1 MRHALSLGLNL
12 QNNSESISNSSK
24 EIRRRVWWAVCSVDI
39 RLAVMTGRPSA
50 FLSAYSTVPLP
61 LPLEEKSF
69 FSPGISAF
77 PSGEGPLHPRYA
89 GQESPYIDDA
99 SPNLP
104 SSSSAEVNPSPTEF
118 LGPEVSQTPVP
129 ASNALYFL
137 LQTKLS
143 LITNEVLDQLY
154 RPSVVTRSWAH
165 VQLII
170 SALTGKLEQWRT
182 GLPSIF
188 DFSRRQRDLHFRRH
202 RMCLGLFY
210 YSTAM
215 IISRPCLCRM
225 NRTMR
230 PISEK
235 SKEFERATA
244 AKCVHAAKDMLDL
257 LPNEPEP
264 AFLYKVAP
272 WWCLVHHL
280 VQASTIS
287 MLELS
292 FQADHVPEEVENILQ
307 TAKKAARWLR
317 SMAEV
322 DLAASRAWRLC
333 EDMLHKVAS
342 IVGKPLDTFSDGTSF
357 DGVDGSDDGEHP
369 SPDHPYYT
377 PLAGQQGATNMRERP
392 DLIHPSDGP
401 DQQRPFGG
409 EWPFQ
414 AQIYTPYDEVFP
426 PSFHPPV
433 VMAVAE
439 SSSDFL
445 SMYPSPG
452 QMEGFLSGDL
462 DEFSMMRDD
471 QGGS

>member
-12 QNNSESISNSSK
+12 QNNSDSISNSSK

-50 FLSAYSTVPLP
+50 FLSATSTVPLP
-61 LPLEEKSF
+61 LPVEEESF
-69 FSPGISAF
+69 FPPGISAF
-77 PSGEGPLHPRYA
+77 PSGEEPLHPRYP

-99 SPNLP
+99 SSNPP

-118 LGPEVSQTPVP
+118 LGPKFSQTPAP

-154 RPSVVTRSWAH
+154 RPSVVTRSWDH

-170 SALTGKLEQWRT
+170 SALTEKLERWRT

-188 DFSRRQRDLHFRRH
+188 DFSRWQRDLRFRRH

-230 PISEK
+230 PNSEK

-257 LPNEPEP
+257 FPTEPEP
-264 AFLYKVAP
+264 AVLYQVAP

-307 TAKKAARWLR
+307 TATQAARWLR
-317 SMAEV
+317 SMAEM

-342 IVGKPLDTFSDGTSF
+342 MVGKPLDSFSDGTSF
-357 DGVDGSDDGEHP
+357 DGGDGGEHL
-369 SPDHPYYT
+369 SPDHSYYT
-377 PLAGQQGATNMRERP
+377 PLTGPDGAANMRERST
-392 DLIHPSDGP
+392 LMHPSEEP

-409 EWPFQ
+409 ERPFH
-414 AQIYTPYDEVFP
+414 AQIYTPYDEIFP
-426 PSFHPPV
+426 PSFRAPV

-439 SSSDFL
+439 SPSDFL

-452 QMEGFLSGDL
+452 QMEGLLSGDL
-462 DEFSMMRDD
+462 DEFSMTRDD
-471 QGGS
+471 

>member
-12 QNNSESISNSSK
+12 QNNSDSISDSSK

-50 FLSAYSTVPLP
+50 FLSANSTVPLP
-61 LPLEEKSF
+61 FPVEEESF
-69 FSPGISAF
+69 FLPGTFAF

-89 GQESPYIDDA
+89 GQESPYRDDA
-99 SPNLP
+99 SPNPP
-104 SSSSAEVNPSPTEF
+104 SSASTQVNPSPTES
-118 LGPEVSQTPVP
+118 LGPQFSQTPVP

-154 RPSVVTRSWAH
+154 RPRVVTRSWAH

-170 SALTGKLEQWRT
+170 SALTGKLEQWRR
-182 GLPSIF
+182 GLPSVF
-188 DFSRRQRDLHFRRH
+188 DFSRRQRDLQFRRQ
-202 RMCLGLFY
+202 RICLGLFY

-230 PISEK
+230 HPSEK

-264 AFLYKVAP
+264 AVLYKVAP

-292 FQADHVPEEVENILQ
+292 FQADHVPEEVENLLQ

-333 EDMLHKVAS
+333 EEMLHKVAS
-342 IVGKPLDTFSDGTSF
+342 IVGKPFGSYPDGTPF
-357 DGVDGSDDGEHP
+357 DGVDGVDGGEP
-369 SPDHPYYT
+369 TSPDHPFHT
-377 PLAGQQGATNMRERP
+377 PLTRQDGGANMRERS
-392 DLIHPSDGP
+392 DLMHPSEGP
-401 DQQRPFGG
+401 NQQLPFVG

-426 PSFHPPV
+426 PSFHPS
-433 VMAVAE
+433 VMMAAAE

-452 QMEGFLSGDL
+452 QMEGLLSGDL
-462 DEFSMMRDD
+462 DDFSMTRDD
-471 QGGS
+471 DGGP